1 MDGRVLHFDAEE
13 QTGLIRG
20 GDGQRYPFAAADWR
34 SPQPPATGDGVDF
47 DVAEGRAADIF
58 LVAQAPADAPSRP
71 PDDAATYVRRRPGLV
86 FAALILVGCMLPFLS
101 VPFFSMTLFSLPS
114 TASFFINLAGAF
126 GGNAEPGMAGV
137 RAAVSSL
144 YLLYAIPAAAGW
156 LIFRE
161 LGGAGTRRLSLVVG
175 IVGLVTPFVTSAVS
189 STIARASVPAR
200 AGGTRTEIPN
210 PVEAMFQMLSYI
222 GIGWMLIALAS
233 GGLVA
238 LGCGWS
244 PFATSGRRR

>member
-1 MDGRVLHFDAEE
+1 MDGRVLHFAADE

-20 GDGQRYPFAAADWR
+20 SDGQRYPFAAADWR
-34 SPQPPATGDGVDF
+34 SPHPPAPGDGVDF
-47 DVAEGRAADIF
+47 DVAEGGAVEIF
-58 LVAQAPADAPSRP
+58 LVARAPAAAAARP
-71 PDDAATYVRRRPGLV
+71 REDAAAYVKRRPALV
-86 FAALILVGCMLPFLS
+86 FAVLILIGCMLPFLS

-126 GGNAEPGMAGV
+126 GGNAEPGMAGI
-137 RAAVSSL
+137 RAAVWSL

-161 LGGAGTRRLSLVVG
+161 LGGAATRRLSLAVG
-175 IVGLVTPFVTSAVS
+175 IIGLVTPFVTSAVS
-189 STIARASVPAR
+189 SGIARASIPPRTAR
-200 AGGTRTEIPN
+200 AHTEIPN

-233 GGLVA
+233 AGLVA

-244 PFATSGRRR
+244 PFGTSERRG

>member
-1 MDGRVLHFDAEE
+1 MDGRVLHYDPAEE
-13 QTGLIRG
+13 AGLIRG
-20 GDGQRYPFAAADWR
+20 SDGERYAFAAGDWR
-34 SPQPPATGDGVDF
+34 SPHSPAAGDGVDF
-47 DVAEGRAADIF
+47 DVAEGRAVEIF
-58 LVAQAPADAPSRP
+58 LVAQAPAAAPARP
-71 PDDAATYVRRRPGLV
+71 REDAATYVKRRP
-86 FAALILVGCMLPFLS
+86 ALIFALVILLGCMLPFLS

-161 LGGAGTRRLSLVVG
+161 LGGAATRRLSLVVG
-175 IVGLVTPFVTSAVS
+175 IIGLATPFVTSAVS
-189 STIARASVPAR
+189 SAIARASVPTR
-200 AGGTRTEIPN
+200 AGGAHTEIPN
-210 PVEAMFQMLSYI
+210 PIEAMFQMLSYI

-233 GGLVA
+233 AGLVA

-244 PFATSGRRR
+244 PFGTAGRRD